1 MLLKRILEVL
11 FICVAHRVSFVQ
23 QMKDVVDLFFADL
36 NGLGRSG
43 GRRAIGSLHQSL
55 DLNLRVE
62 LDRPATKISFIS
74 RQKKWKRQP
83 ISTCTCVESHWL
95 KRPLLAL

>member
-1 MLLKRILEVL
+1 MLLKQILEVL
-11 FICVAHRVSFVQ
+11 FICVTHRVSFVQ

-62 LDRPATKISFIS
+62 LDRPATKISSIS
-74 RQKKWKRQP
+74 RQKNGKGSQY
-83 ISTCTCVESHWL
+83 
-95 KRPLLAL
+95 LLAHAWSPTG